1 MSMTLVLG
9 GARSGKSAYAQR
21 QAERAAAKTGRP
33 PLMLATAEAFDDEM
47 RDRIA
52 RHREERGDGWRTR
65 EVPLDLAKAVRDL
78 RADDVVVVDCLT
90 LWLSNQMLGDHDLLT
105 AARDLTQAFA
115 ACPATLW
122 VVSNEVGWSLV
133 PENALGR
140 RFRDE
145 AGRLNQAIALIADEA
160 CLIIAG
166 MRLDLQRLDED

>member
-1 MSMTLVLG
+1 MSITLILG

-21 QAERAAAKTGRP
+21 QAEQAAAETGHP

-47 RDRIA
+47 RDRID

-65 EVPLDLAKAVRDL
+65 EVPLNLAAALRDL
-78 RADDVVVVDCLT
+78 TPEDVVVVDCLT
-90 LWLSNQMLGDHDLLT
+90 LWLSNQMLGDHDLSAAIDNLT
-105 AARDLTQAFA
+105 AAFA
-115 ACPATLW
+115 ACPATVW

-145 AGRLNQAIALIADEA
+145 AGRLNQRIASVADKA
-160 CLIIAG
+160 CLIVAG
-166 MRLDLQRLDED
+166 MKLDLQPSG